1 MIISKKKFN
10 EAIESARKS
19 TIEDID
25 RERHYEN
32 NWRWTETKF
41 NDMTRRMDA
50 AFADIDRRLTELES
64 QPAKVA
70 YDNGVACN
78 CSKY

>member
-1 MIISKKKFN
+1 MIISRKKFN

-25 RERHYEN
+25 RERRYED
-32 NWRWTETKF
+32 NWRWAETRF
-41 NDMTRRMDA
+41 SDMTGRMNT

-64 QPAKVA
+64 QPAKAV
-70 YDNGVACN
+70 YDNSTVCN